1 MLKQQFEIL
10 LAAEREASER
20 IAEAELQA
28 KRTMDDAR
36 AKRGERISQAREE
49 ALREVDAILEQARAE
64 SATEKARILAAAH
77 AKADALLAAAG
88 EVDEA
93 FVQRAARSIA
103 GIDP

>member
-36 AKRGERISQAREE
+36 RKRGERTSQAREE

-77 AKADALLAAAG
+77 LGLSEAPVIGRLTITVHLPLA
-88 EVDEA
+88 
-93 FVQRAARSIA
+93 Q
-103 GIDP
+103 PW